1 MVEQGVAPWGAM
13 KETPDSAAVTY
24 EDLLCQTRRI
34 HQELERYHGITRR
47 QLHEEWK
54 TVEAATYVAEPT
66 GAA

>member
-1 MVEQGVAPWGAM
+1 M